1 METHVRYRLRLFNL
15 TMRGSKPRCSL
26 SIRWK
31 HMSATSY
38 AYPIMK
44 VVLFFFCKYF
54 RGKEVWGEEV
64 GRASGMYERGS
75 HAHWII
81 V

>member
-1 METHVRYRLRLFNL
+1 MF
-15 TMRGSKPRCSL
+15 
-26 SIRWK
+26 
-31 HMSATSY
+31 ATGY